1 MFRLRQMKLSIVF
14 SILILFAPNLKAQDA
29 DVKTPA
35 APAAVEKPATEAP
48 RKAETLDDFDRQLQ
62 RELDATPG
70 RPANGTEQ
78 PSLVWQFV
86 RTLLTLSFLLAIFYG
101 IFRLYKFKRE
111 LPQQSFSA
119 ITSIYDFPLGPNQRL
134 QILEIAGRLMIL
146 GVSEN
151 SVQLISEVT
160 DKYTVDR
167 IKLDCAEDKRAPQV
181 DFITELSRV
190 IKTNLSQRFGK
201 KDPGS
206 FSLQESGDDNTEL
219 EAQRRSSMERLRK
232 MRSEKFDWR
241 DKP

>member
-1 MFRLRQMKLSIVF
+1 MKLSIAF
-14 SILILFAPNLKAQDA
+14 SILTFLAVNLNAQDA
-29 DVKTPA
+29 DAKTPA
-35 APAAVEKPATEAP
+35 TTSAVEKPAE

-62 RELDATPG
+62 RELDTTPG
-70 RPANGTEQ
+70 TPVNGGEQ
-78 PSLVWQFV
+78 PSVVWQFV
-86 RTLLTLSFLLAIFYG
+86 RTLLTLGFLLAIFYG

-111 LPQQSFSA
+111 LPQQNFSA

-146 GVSEN
+146 GVSDN
-151 SVQLISEVT
+151 SIQLISEVT

-167 IKLDCAEDKRAPQV
+167 IKLDCAEDNKAPRA
-181 DFITELSRV
+181 DFVTELSRV
-190 IKTNLSQRFGK
+190 IKTNLTARFGK
-201 KDPGS
+201 KGTGMLS
-206 FSLQESGDDNTEL
+206 MQEGGDDNAEL

>member
-1 MFRLRQMKLSIVF
+1 MKLSIAF
-14 SILILFAPNLKAQDA
+14 SILIFFSVNLNAQEADA
-29 DVKTPA
+29 KTPA
-35 APAAVEKPATEAP
+35 APAAAEKPAADAP
-48 RKAETLDDFDRQLQ
+48 RKAETLDDFDKQLQ

-70 RPANGTEQ
+70 RPANGADQ
-78 PSLVWQFV
+78 PSLVWQFI
-86 RTLLTLSFLLAIFYG
+86 RTLLTLGFLLAIFYA

-111 LPQQSFSA
+111 LPQQNFSA

-134 QILEIAGRLMIL
+134 QILEMAGRLMIL

-151 SVQLISEVT
+151 SIQLLSEVT

-167 IKLDCAEDKRAPQV
+167 IKLDCAEDNKAPRA
-181 DFITELSRV
+181 DFVTELSRV

-206 FSLQESGDDNTEL
+206 FSIQESGEGNTEL

-241 DKP
+241 EKP

>member
-1 MFRLRQMKLSIVF
+1 MKLSVSFAILLFF
-14 SILILFAPNLKAQDA
+14 SGALNAQEA

-35 APAAVEKPATEAP
+35 APAAAEKPAAQAP
-48 RKAETLDDFDRQLQ
+48 AKAETLDDFDRQLQ

-70 RPANGTEQ
+70 RPANGGEQ

-86 RTLLTLSFLLAIFYG
+86 RTLLTLGFLLAIFYG

-119 ITSIYDFPLGPNQRL
+119 ITSLYDFPLGPNQRL

-151 SVQLISEVT
+151 SIQLISEVT
-160 DKYTVDR
+160 DKYTIDR
-167 IKLDCAEDKRAPQV
+167 IKLDCAEDNKAPRA
-181 DFITELSRV
+181 DFVTELSRV
-190 IKTNLSQRFGK
+190 IKTNLAQRFGK

-206 FSLQESGDDNTEL
+206 FSVQDSSVDDTEL